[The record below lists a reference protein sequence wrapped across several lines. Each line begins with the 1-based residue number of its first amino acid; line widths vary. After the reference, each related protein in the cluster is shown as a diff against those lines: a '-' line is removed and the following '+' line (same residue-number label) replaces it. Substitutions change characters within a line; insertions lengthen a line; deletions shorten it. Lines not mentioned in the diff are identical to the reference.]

1 MLIMKR
7 DSVSVDGKK
16 VVTDWENVVDNDVYG
31 RWKLLYDSKLK
42 KRVIHMDYASYMI
55 FQSYLYFE
63 SVNDSVLEVSS
74 PLSVDRII
82 KMRRNN

>member
-42 KRVIHMDYASYMI
+42 KRVINMDYASYI
-55 FQSYLYFE
+55 KLQSYLYFE

>member
-42 KRVIHMDYASYMI
+42 KRVIHMDYASYI
-55 FQSYLYFE
+55 QFQSYLYFE

>member
-1 MLIMKR
+1 
-7 DSVSVDGKK
+7 
-16 VVTDWENVVDNDVYG
+16 
-31 RWKLLYDSKLK
+31 
-42 KRVIHMDYASYMI
+42 MDYASYMI